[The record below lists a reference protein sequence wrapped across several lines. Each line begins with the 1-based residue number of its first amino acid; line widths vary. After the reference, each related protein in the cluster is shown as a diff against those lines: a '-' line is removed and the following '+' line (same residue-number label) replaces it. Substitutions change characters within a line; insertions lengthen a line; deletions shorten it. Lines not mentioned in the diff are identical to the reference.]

1 MRKEEQ
7 TIKKMGSFYDWVHP
21 PSWLSIRQSLEVTFS
36 LLNSDMKHWNYML
49 LTALTSLLSRNLT
62 NQNET

>member
-1 MRKEEQ
+1 
-7 TIKKMGSFYDWVHP
+7 MGSFYDWVHP
-21 PSWLSIRQSLEVTFS
+21 PSWLSIKQSLEVTFS